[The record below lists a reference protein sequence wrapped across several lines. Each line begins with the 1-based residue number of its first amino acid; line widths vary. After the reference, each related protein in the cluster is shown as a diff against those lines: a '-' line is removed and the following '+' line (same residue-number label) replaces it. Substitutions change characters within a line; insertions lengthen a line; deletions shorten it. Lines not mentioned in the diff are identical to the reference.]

1 VELNKE
7 QSAVAAS
14 AMRDAQASM
23 ESFSIEAEIV
33 RSALADTNK
42 ESEEGA
48 RQFKELQKQLVELG

>member
-1 VELNKE
+1 
-7 QSAVAAS
+7 
-14 AMRDAQASM
+14 MRDAQASM